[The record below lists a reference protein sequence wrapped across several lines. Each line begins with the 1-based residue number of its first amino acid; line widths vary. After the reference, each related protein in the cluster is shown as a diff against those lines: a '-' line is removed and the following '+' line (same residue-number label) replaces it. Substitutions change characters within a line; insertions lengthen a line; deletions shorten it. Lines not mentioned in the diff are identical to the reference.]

1 MPKKSKSHDNIEK
14 LLLREEKLDISKNK
28 VQTGDVNIY
37 KDIIK
42 EDKTITV
49 PIVREELVI
58 ENQRANNKGFETIRI
73 PINEEQIEVI
83 KHPMVLEEVDI
94 YNDNYKGM
102 KHIETTLKKEI
113 LRTETSGDGKIIDN
127 QGEEDA

>member
-1 MPKKSKSHDNIEK
+1 MPKKSKSHENIEK

-83 KHPMVLEEVDI
+83 KHPMVLEE
-94 YNDNYKGM
+94 
-102 KHIETTLKKEI
+102 
-113 LRTETSGDGKIIDN
+113 
-127 QGEEDA
+127 EEDA